1 MNSIDFTLGVFLTK
15 AEYDLLDWMCNC
27 DSHGNPFKRNEDV
40 FPCPYSPLDHIATA
54 EIALRRYLRDGNIDM
69 SYYKNLFE
77 DNPFGYNKID
87 VIKLVN
93 RCIFKVFYNLP
104 LYLGVINHDR
114 EYRISN
120 GLVDDVDKMV
130 AIRFANKDSYYTN
143 IVGQVGYN
151 DRIQEIFDIKWGGL
165 LLRNVEYDDMIVYG
179 IGNPFN
185 PSESG
190 EPKNRSLVQ
199 KMSAYREGRIAE
211 SAIVWKRVMPGG
223 ILENANEAGI
233 VGGAVFNAVV
243 AGNQQAILGGNL
255 EVDDDDFFAD
265 MGDVRE
271 VEIAGGDMPF

>member
-27 DSHGNPFKRNEDV
+27 DSHGNPFSRNKDV

-69 SYYKNLFE
+69 SYYKNLFDE
-77 DNPFGYNKID
+77 NPFGYNKID

-93 RCIFKVFYNLP
+93 RCVFKVFYNLP

-114 EYRISN
+114 KYMISN
-120 GLVDDVDKMV
+120 GMVDDVDKMV
-130 AIRFANKDSYYTN
+130 SISFENKDSYYTN
-143 IVGQVGYN
+143 IVGQVGFN
-151 DRIQEIFDIKWGGL
+151 DRIQEIFDIRWGGL
-165 LLRNVEYDDMIVYG
+165 VIRNVEYDDMIVYG
-179 IGNPFN
+179 VGNPFSSN
-185 PSESG
+185 EN

-199 KMSAYREGRIAE
+199 KMSAYKEGRLSE
-211 SAIVWKRVMPGG
+211 GAIVWKRVFSSPGVH
-223 ILENANEAGI
+223 ENAIE
-233 VGGAVFNAVV
+233 GAVFNAVV
-243 AGNQQAILGGNL
+243 NGQQEAIMGGNL
-255 EVDDDDFFAD
+255 EVDDDDFFND